1 MNSAAEIANSNW
13 KPSAP
18 QHSLGQ
24 RTSRYRFALACVV
37 PAIALIVLAERVD
50 LHEPIFTSFVLI
62 WLGAAWRRGERQLR
76 ESGKQLTREAANR
89 MQQASLLDLTDDKIF
104 VRNLNDAIRYW
115 NRRAQERSWK
125 STGRLPRER
134 LRATADADRDATF
147 EFTLPVVTD
156 DVGG

>member
-50 LHEPIFTSFVLI
+50 LYEPIFTSFVLI

-89 MQQASLLDLTDDKIF
+89 MQQASLLDLTDDNIF
-104 VRNLNDAIRYW
+104 LRNLNDAIRYW
-115 NRRAQERSWK
+115 NRHAQERSF
-125 STGRLPRER
+125 
-134 LRATADADRDATF
+134 A
-147 EFTLPVVTD
+147 
-156 DVGG
+156 GGYR